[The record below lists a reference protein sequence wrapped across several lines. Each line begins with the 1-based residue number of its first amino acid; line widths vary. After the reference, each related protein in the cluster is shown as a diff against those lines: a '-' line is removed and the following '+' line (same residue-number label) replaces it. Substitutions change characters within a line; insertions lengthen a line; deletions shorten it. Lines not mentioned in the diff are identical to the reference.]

1 MVPSRNIFGAF
12 DGPRSHV
19 YALKTSRV
27 VKGMGLKEE
36 DEGED
41 ALHSLANAKMIRA
54 HMSLTESRVSQR
66 SQIENRTGHIQSH
79 HCVGNLAPPLACDS
93 RAGRLTSP
101 WQVEHML
108 KVI

>member
-1 MVPSRNIFGAF
+1 MPSRNIFGAF

-54 HMSLTESRVSQR
+54 HMSLTESGFHNGVKL
-66 SQIENRTGHIQSH
+66 RTGPDISNPTTA
-79 HCVGNLAPPLACDS
+79 VGNQYN
-93 RAGRLTSP
+93 R
-101 WQVEHML
+101 
-108 KVI
+108 